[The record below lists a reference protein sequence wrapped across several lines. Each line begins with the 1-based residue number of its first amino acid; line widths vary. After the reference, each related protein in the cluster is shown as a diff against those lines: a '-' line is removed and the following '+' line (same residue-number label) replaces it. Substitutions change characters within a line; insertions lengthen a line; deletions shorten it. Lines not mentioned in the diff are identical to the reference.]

1 LTRFVISEDDI
12 AALLSQHWGLTE
24 AEISALGGGMASETW
39 LVTRPGDTAGRW
51 VAKLVEPGNARP
63 LEGGL
68 GLARRLEEAGIPAGA
83 PVPARNGR
91 DIVDVK
97 AGSLALLRWVP
108 GNPLNGD
115 SPAEQEIIGTTLAR
129 VHLALAGRNG
139 EGAERFHWV
148 DPSADYL
155 DLRPWLRPAIA
166 AALTELDVAGTDH
179 MAWGLLH
186 SDPAPEAFRFDSAT
200 GRCGVIDWSYLIY
213 GPLLYDLASAVMY
226 VGGQSHAAE
235 LISAYLRHG
244 PLDHAEVSHGLD
256 VMLRFRWAVQANYF
270 AWRLAR
276 NDLTGISGPAE
287 NEKGLED
294 ARVALV
300 GS

>member
-1 LTRFVISEDDI
+1 LTRDVISEDNI
-12 AALLSQHWGLTE
+12 AALLSRHWGLGD
-24 AEISALGGGMASETW
+24 AEVSVLGGGMASETW
-39 LVTRPGDTAGRW
+39 LVTRRGDIAGRW

-83 PVPARNGR
+83 PVPASNGR
-91 DIVDVK
+91 DVVDMD

-108 GNPLNGD
+108 GNPLTGD
-115 SPAEQEIIGTTLAR
+115 SPAEQEIIGTTLAHL
-129 VHLALAGRNG
+129 HLALAGRNG

-148 DPSADYL
+148 DPAADCL
-155 DLRPWLRPAIA
+155 DLRPWLRPAIS
-166 AALTELDVAGTDH
+166 AALTELDAAGTEH
-179 MAWGLLH
+179 MTWGLLH
-186 SDPAPEAFRFDSAT
+186 ADPAPEAFRFDCAT

-226 VGGQSHAAE
+226 VGGPSRAPD

-244 PLDHAEVSHGLD
+244 PLGRPEVEHGLD
-256 VMLRFRWAVQANYF
+256 AMLRFRWAVQANYF
-270 AWRLAR
+270 AWRIAR
-276 NDLTGISGPAE
+276 GDLTGISGPEE

-294 ARVALV
+294 ARVALAW
-300 GS
+300 